1 MSTAHTP
8 TPTPTFSEL
17 LRSPVLF
24 LAFGFGSGLA
34 RKAPGTFGTV
44 AAIPLWYGLQFLS
57 PLTYMAVIVVTFI
70 LGCYLCGAA
79 SNKLGVH
86 DHGGIVW
93 DEFVGYWL
101 TMFMAPAGW
110 LWALYGFVL
119 FRIFDIAKPQP
130 IGWADRRVHGGLG
143 IMLDDILAGIYAA
156 LVLQGTA
163 YLIHSL

>member
-1 MSTAHTP
+1 MN
-8 TPTPTFSEL
+8 TPTFSQL

-34 RKAPGTFGTV
+34 KKAPGTFGTL
-44 AAIPLWYGLQFLS
+44 AAVPLWWGMQFLS
-57 PLTYMAVIVVTFI
+57 APAYIAVVVVAAI
-70 LGCYLCGAA
+70 LGCYLCGEA
-79 SNKLGVH
+79 SRKLGVH

-93 DEFVGYWL
+93 DEFVGFWI
-101 TMFMAPAGW
+101 TMFLAPAGW
-110 LWALYGFVL
+110 LWVLYGFVL

-143 IMLDDILAGIYAA
+143 IMLDDILAGIFAA

-163 YLIHSL
+163 LALSFI